1 MAEDKKSESH
11 KPSDKKH
18 EEHKGEHKPA
28 HKAADHKAAE
38 HTTEHKGAEHKPAH
52 KPTEHKAAEHKGEH
66 KPAHKASEPK
76 TEHKPAE
83 HKTEHKPSHK
93 AAERSEKPVGKS
105 DKATGAH
112 KKTQAAEHREAGRTG
127 GKTSPQNLKK
137 PAPKKTE
144 DVKIV
149 DTPTEKKHVARS
161 KANLTDEQRKALSL
175 RDTIAGRRP
184 WFRRTQ
190 WYEYKR
196 LANTGWRRP
205 RGVDSA
211 MRRHFGYEQPVV
223 RVGFAG
229 PKSVRGL
236 HASGFQ
242 EVYVEVLSD
251 LKKIDTKT
259 QAARVSGTLGT
270 RKLRI
275 VYDEADKLGV
285 RILNR
290 RQLPPPPKAAAKPA
304 ATDKAATAKPATPS
318 KGG

>member
-18 EEHKGEHKPA
+18 EEHKGEHKTAPKA
-28 HKAADHKAAE
+28 PEHKA
-38 HTTEHKGAEHKPAH
+38 TEHKHEEHK
-52 KPTEHKAAEHKGEH
+52 E
-66 KPAHKASEPK
+66 
-76 TEHKPAE
+76 
-83 HKTEHKPSHK
+83 KPSK
-93 AAERSEKPVGKS
+93 TTGTAERSEKPIGKS
-105 DKATGAH
+105 DLPTGAH
-112 KKTQAAEHREAGRTG
+112 KKTEAAEKREAGKSG

-137 PAPKKTE
+137 PAPKGE

-149 DTPTEKKHVARS
+149 DTPTEKKHVARA
-161 KANLTDEQRKALSL
+161 KADLTDEQRKALSL

-236 HASGFQ
+236 HASGFR

-251 LKKIDTKT
+251 LDKIDVKT
-259 QAARVSGTLGT
+259 EAARVSGTLGT

-275 VYDEADKLGV
+275 LYEAADKKGV

-290 RQLPPPPKAAAKPA
+290 RTLPPAPKASTQSKPTT
-304 ATDKAATAKPATPS
+304 TDKAATTKPATPA
-318 KGG
+318 KGGQTQ

>member
-28 HKAADHKAAE
+28 PKA
-38 HTTEHKGAEHKPAH
+38 
-52 KPTEHKAAEHKGEH
+52 TEHKATEHKGEH
-66 KPAHKASEPK
+66 KPA
-76 TEHKPAE
+76 EHKPTPHAAE
-83 HKTEHKPSHK
+83 HKGGDQKHAEHKEKTQTKGAPNPASK
-93 AAERSEKPVGKS
+93 TTGTGERPQKPTGKS
-105 DKATGAH
+105 DLPTGAH
-112 KKTQAAEHREAGRTG
+112 KKTEAAEKREAGKTG

-137 PAPKKTE
+137 PAPKTD

-149 DTPTEKKHVARS
+149 DTPTEKKHVARA
-161 KANLTDEQRKALSL
+161 KATLTDEQRKALAL
-175 RDTIAGRRP
+175 RETIAGRRP

-223 RVGFAG
+223 RVGFAS

-236 HASGFQ
+236 HASGFE

-275 VYDEADKLGV
+275 LYDAADKLGV

-290 RQLPPPPKAAAKPA
+290 RVLPAPPKAAVKPA
-304 ATDKAATAKPATPS
+304 ATDKAATAKAATPA
-318 KGG
+318 KGGQNQ

>member
-28 HKAADHKAAE
+28 HKAPEHKAAE
-38 HTTEHKGAEHKPAH
+38 HKTEHKAEHKPAH
-52 KPTEHKAAEHKGEH
+52 KPAEHKAEHKGED
-66 KPAHKASEPK
+66 KPAHK
-76 TEHKPAE
+76 PAGD
-83 HKTEHKPSHK
+83 KTEHKPSHT
-93 AAERSEKPVGKS
+93 AAEHREKKPVGKS
-105 DKATGAH
+105 DKPTGAH
-112 KKTQAAEHREAGRTG
+112 KKTEAAEHREAGKTG

-137 PAPKKTE
+137 PAPKTD

-149 DTPTEKKHVARS
+149 DTPTEKKHVARA
-161 KANLTDEQRKALSL
+161 KAALTDEQRKALSL
-175 RDTIAGRRP
+175 RETIAGRRP

-223 RVGFAG
+223 RVGFAS

-236 HASGFQ
+236 HASGFE
-242 EVYVEVLSD
+242 EVYIEVLSD

-259 QAARVSGTLGT
+259 QAARLSGTLGT

-275 VYDEADKLGV
+275 LYDAADKMGV

-290 RQLPPPPKAAAKPA
+290 RVLPAPPKAAAKPA
-304 ATDKAATAKPATPS
+304 ATDKAATAKPATPA
-318 KGG
+318 KGGQNQ

>member
-18 EEHKGEHKPA
+18 EEHKPAHKATEHKGEHKPA
-28 HKAADHKAAE
+28 E
-38 HTTEHKGAEHKPAH
+38 RKGEKH
-52 KPTEHKAAEHKGEH
+52 AEHKGEH
-66 KPAHKASEPK
+66 KPAHKA
-76 TEHKPAE
+76 AE
-83 HKTEHKPSHK
+83 HGAKPI
-93 AAERSEKPVGKS
+93 GKS
-105 DKATGAH
+105 DKPTGAE
-112 KKTQAAEHREAGRTG
+112 KKKEAAEHRQAGKSG
-127 GKTSPQNLKK
+127 GKTSPQKGQK
-137 PAPKKTE
+137 PAPKTE

-149 DTPTEKKHVARS
+149 DTPTEKKHVARA

-175 RDTIAGRRP
+175 RENIAGRRP

-196 LANTGWRRP
+196 LSDTGWRRP

-251 LKKIDTKT
+251 LKKIDVKT

-270 RKLRI
+270 RRLRELY
-275 VYDEADKLGV
+275 VEADKLGV

-290 RQLPPPPKAAAKPA
+290 RNLPPPPKSAVKAAATTTGTTK
-304 ATDKAATAKPATPS
+304 ATTDAKPATTT
-318 KGG
+318 KGGEQ

>member
-1 MAEDKKSESH
+1 MAEDKKHESH
-11 KPSDKKH
+11 KPSEKKH

-28 HKAADHKAAE
+28 HKA
-38 HTTEHKGAEHKPAH
+38 P
-52 KPTEHKAAEHKGEH
+52 EHKAAEHKHEEH
-66 KPAHKASEPK
+66 KE
-76 TEHKPAE
+76 KPQA
-83 HKTEHKPSHK
+83 KGAP
-93 AAERSEKPVGKS
+93 ERSEKPVGKS
-105 DKATGAH
+105 ELPTGAH
-112 KKTQAAEHREAGRTG
+112 KKTEAAEKREAGKTG
-127 GKTSPQNLKK
+127 AKTRPQKGQK
-137 PAPKKTE
+137 PAPKTE

-149 DTPTEKKHVARS
+149 DTPTEKKHVARA
-161 KANLTDEQRKALSL
+161 KADLTDEQRKALAL
-175 RDTIAGRRP
+175 RENIAGRRP

-196 LANTGWRRP
+196 LSDTGWRRP

-251 LKKIDTKT
+251 LNKIDTKT

-270 RKLRI
+270 RKLRAL
-275 VYDEADKLGV
+275 YEAADKLGV

-290 RQLPPPPKAAAKPA
+290 RTLPPPPKATTSAKPA
-304 ATDKAATAKPATPS
+304 TTDKGATTTAKPATAT
-318 KGG
+318 KGGENQ